1 MLRQL
6 ARKVNKA
13 VVFYAKE
20 LLLTS
25 AMRREYAPAWLL
37 GEGIR
42 VKPAKTHRDDG
53 DFCQI

>member
-20 LLLTS
+20 LLLTM
-25 AMRREYAPAWLL
+25 AMRRGYASGRCASLIV
-37 GEGIR
+37 GQRHSSETR
-42 VKPAKTHRDDG
+42 KNAS
-53 DFCQI
+53 

>member
-20 LLLTS
+20 LLLN
-25 AMRREYAPAWLL
+25 MFMLRGYAPGLSAGLIV
-37 GEGIR
+37 GRRHSSETR
-42 VKPAKTHRDDG
+42 KNAS
-53 DFCQI
+53 

>member
-20 LLLTS
+20 LLLTM
-25 AMRREYAPAWLL
+25 AMCWGYAPA
-37 GEGIR
+37 
-42 VKPAKTHRDDG
+42 
-53 DFCQI
+53 